1 MKPLIS
7 LVGRNLRIFFRD
19 PVGVFLSMLSPLI
32 LLLLYALFLG
42 NQQVEALG
50 ETFPGVDQAD
60 IQGFISAWVFSG
72 IVMIT
77 TVTTGLQ
84 AMNALVE
91 DRVQGRFKDFLVSP
105 VSRGNLVAGYL
116 VSAMVISLGVT
127 VLVFAVGQ
135 TYLSI
140 SGQSYL
146 SLLEV
151 LQVFAYIALLSIT
164 FAALTAFLATFIPS
178 TSGFTALATI
188 VGTVMGFI
196 AAIYVPMGI
205 LPDGVTNVISAL
217 PFAIAA
223 MLLRGPLTS
232 GALAELTG
240 DNAGARE
247 VMESFYGLTL
257 SVGEWTPTNA
267 EAVFILLAVAAVFT
281 LASLARIRGRVR

>member
-1 MKPLIS
+1 
-7 LVGRNLRIFFRD
+7 
-19 PVGVFLSMLSPLI
+19 
-32 LLLLYALFLG
+32 
-42 NQQVEALG
+42 
-50 ETFPGVDQAD
+50 
-60 IQGFISAWVFSG
+60 
-72 IVMIT
+72 MIT

-146 SLLEV
+146 SLLDV
-151 LQVFAYIALLSIT
+151 LQVLAYIALLSIT

-240 DNAGARE
+240 DNAEARE

>member
-7 LVGRNLRIFFRD
+7 LVGRNLRIFSRD
-19 PVGVFLSMLSPLI
+19 RVGVFLSMLSPLI
-32 LLLLYALFLG
+32 LFLLYALFLG

-50 ETFPGVDQAD
+50 ESFPGAERAE
-60 IQGFISAWVFSG
+60 IEAFINTWVFSG

-77 TVTTGLQ
+77 AVTTGLQ

-91 DRVQGRFKDFLVSP
+91 DQVQGRFKDFLVSP

-127 VLVFAVGQ
+127 VLVFAIGQ
-135 TYLSI
+135 TYLSL
-140 SGQSYL
+140 SGQSSL
-146 SLLEV
+146 SLIDV
-151 LQVFAYIALLSIT
+151 LQVLGYIALLSVT

-205 LPDGVTNVISAL
+205 LPDGVANVISAL

-232 GALAELTG
+232 GALAELAG
-240 DNAGARE
+240 DNAGASE
-247 VMESFYGLTL
+247 AMESFYGLTI
-257 SVGEWTPTNA
+257 SVGEWTPTTVA
-267 EAVFILLAVAAVFT
+267 AVFILLGVAAMFT

>member
-7 LVGRNLRIFFRD
+7 LVGRNLRIFSRD
-19 PVGVFLSMLSPLI
+19 RVGVFLSMLSPLI
-32 LLLLYALFLG
+32 LFLLYALFLG

-50 ETFPGVDQAD
+50 ESFPGAERAE
-60 IQGFISAWVFSG
+60 IEAFINTWVFSG

-91 DRVQGRFKDFLVSP
+91 DQVQGRFKDFLVSP

-127 VLVFAVGQ
+127 VLVFAIGQ
-135 TYLSI
+135 TYLSL
-140 SGQSYL
+140 SGQSSL
-146 SLLEV
+146 SLIDV
-151 LQVFAYIALLSIT
+151 LQVLGYIALLSVT

-205 LPDGVTNVISAL
+205 LPDGVANVISAL

-232 GALAELTG
+232 GALAELAG

-247 VMESFYGLTL
+247 AMESFYGLTI
-257 SVGEWTPTNA
+257 SVGEWTPTTVA
-267 EAVFILLAVAAVFT
+267 AVFILLGVAAMFT